1 MRQRKPV
8 VEKQWFWLAW
18 AVLLCLFGVMCGFAA
33 VTSRFPGDLTAAR
46 HIQDFDDFGFGP
58 LASFANSA
66 GNSIWGPVI
75 TVIFV
80 ALFALR
86 RRFAEAAVVVL
97 TLIPRGLRQ
106 LLAPLIARPRPSA
119 DLLHVREHASGY
131 SFPSGH
137 ATGAMVLYGALFVLS
152 TALIPQRPVRML
164 FQGLCVFMIVVTGL
178 SRVYVGVHWPSDV
191 VGGFVFGLL
200 CLAPLFLLY
209 HLSVDAVTRWDFEGP
224 GFVRRSIRRMTRRA
238 RRIRP

>member
-1 MRQRKPV
+1 
-8 VEKQWFWLAW
+8 
-18 AVLLCLFGVMCGFAA
+18 MCGFAA

-66 GNSIWGPVI
+66 GNGIWGPII
-75 TVIFV
+75 TVAFAI
-80 ALFALR
+80 LFALR
-86 RRFAEAAVVVL
+86 RRFPEAAIVVL

-106 LLAPLIARPRPSA
+106 LLAVLVARSRPSA
-119 DLLHVREHASGY
+119 DLLQVREHAPGY

-137 ATGAMVLYGALFVLS
+137 ATGVMVLYGALFVL
-152 TALIPQRPVRML
+152 AAAPIPQRPVRML
-164 FQGLCVFMIVVTGL
+164 FQGLCGFMIVVTGL
-178 SRVYVGVHWPSDV
+178 SRVYIGVHWPSDV

-209 HLSVDAVTRWDFEGP
+209 HLSADPLKRCDSESP
-224 GFVRRSIRRMTRRA
+224 GFIRRSIRRMTRWT
-238 RRIRP
+238 